1 MTLIGFILMLF
12 AVTILSFVIYQED
25 EMLFRPA
32 IIAIFLAFAAGMLA
46 VQVAI
51 HWQHGEVIYPESEE
65 VE

>member
-1 MTLIGFILMLF
+1 MTLIGFILILF

-32 IIAIFLAFAAGMLA
+32 IIAIMFAFVAGTLC

-65 VE
+65 LE